1 MGGVAQTGPPPNGTQ
16 ALRCEPRFESQ
27 APRLAAALPHLGM
40 ARSARFGPGPG
51 SRTNSRTDV
60 ASLRKEACRKCSKN
74 LTQFGHLFNHSWR
87 ASLRSDNCPNSSD
100 RCPNIF
106 GLGVRIHRNAHPN
119 PGAPAPNSL
128 LATNPSATHF
138 PAPHFSANHF
148 SATDISA
155 SDIPASSVSASRSFC
170 TDTTGRPDSVSV
182 PMSRPPWV
190 LSVTPLKVA
199 S

>member
-74 LTQFGHLFNHSWR
+74 LTQFGHLFKHSWR

-106 GLGVRIHRNAHPN
+106 GLGVRIHRNAHHKALRRRAGKYLLRLRPL
-119 PGAPAPNSL
+119 PPAHAPRKKIQTLQIVTPQYRHEK
-128 LATNPSATHF
+128 PS
-138 PAPHFSANHF
+138 
-148 SATDISA
+148 
-155 SDIPASSVSASRSFC
+155 
-170 TDTTGRPDSVSV
+170 DTYHRNSVSV
-182 PMSRPPWV
+182 PISRPPCP
-190 LSVTPLKVA
+190 LSVTLLKVE